1 MWWFRSLN
9 RRCADPSSALRGGA
23 GRPWLLAAVLFLP
36 LLTLS
41 ACGWHP
47 LYGSAAYGGAR
58 EALANVHIAPIAD
71 RTGQNLYNELR
82 DRMNPEGQPADP
94 QYDLVI
100 GLREDL
106 QQLLIQP
113 DQTATRVNLTIY
125 ANYALYQR
133 GGDPAR
139 PLLKGQAR
147 VATTYDLLTNQF
159 ASVTSEADARRRGAV
174 SLANDIADRVAA
186 YLAQPASG
194 QAPTT
199 SQLPTGQLPSGQLP
213 TGQAPGG

>member
-1 MWWFRSLN
+1 MWWFRSLKL
-9 RRCADPSSALRGGA
+9 RRAVPLAAFRCGVHRAF
-23 GRPWLLAAVLFLP
+23 LLAAALLLP
-36 LLTLS
+36 LPVLS

-58 EALANVHIAPIAD
+58 EALADVHIAPIAD

-100 GLREDL
+100 GLKEDS

-133 GGDPAR
+133 GGDPAH
-139 PLLKGQAR
+139 PLLTGQTR

-194 QAPTT
+194 QAP
-199 SQLPTGQLPSGQLP
+199 
-213 TGQAPGG
+213 GG